1 MIYPTTCGKADGN
14 ELHLNTLELI
24 WLKGKLKMWGRWSR
38 IAKTGGAQGVF
49 SRLLAKQQITKSALK
64 AAISQLRKSGLSK
77 DELFEIFGDLNNPK
91 AHSNLIYCTDDEGL
105 LMDSVVGLVLQSTPR
120 LIGILQQHYIFKKKR
135 YAMAEEMQEAHPELS
150 ISTCRRRID
159 VWINTAEYMLYRP
172 MSDAFDKDMK
182 RFEKKT
188 LTI

>member
-38 IAKTGGAQGVF
+38 IARTGGSQGVF
-49 SRLLAKQQITKSALK
+49 SRLLATQQITKAALK

-91 AHSNLIYCTDDEGL
+91 AHSNLFYCTDDEGL
-105 LMDSVVGLVLQSTPR
+105 LMDSVVGLVLQSTPG
-120 LIGILQQHYIFKKKR
+120 LIGILQQHYIHKKKR
-135 YAMAEEMQEAHPELS
+135 YTMAEEMQEAHPELS

-159 VWINTAEYMLYRP
+159 VWVNTAEYMLYRP
-172 MSDAFDKDMK
+172 MSDAFDKDIK
-182 RFEKKT
+182 RFEKK
-188 LTI
+188 L